1 MADKLPAYQV
11 RELEGTRKK
20 TIYEMDKKT
29 KTLREK
35 EVEVD
40 KGYMVF
46 FPRGHSIH
54 VETEAELRRLGFHR
68 KPNEVTPGDEADLEE
83 PRGPDLEE
91 LNRRVTRERA
101 VDLDVAE

>member
-11 RELEGTRKK
+11 KELDGTRTK

-29 KTLREK
+29 KTLKPK
-35 EVEVD
+35 EVEVP

-46 FPRGHSIH
+46 FPRGHSIR
-54 VETEAELRRLGFHR
+54 VETMDELKRLGYTR
-68 KPNEVTPGDEADLEE
+68 GANNVTLGEEADLEE